1 MRRDLWDR
9 HGGNIVTRWKE
20 MYSERVFRRQ
30 QKKTILVRDHHFS
43 AAVLLEMGVSNIDT
57 RVAQGFV

>member
-1 MRRDLWDR
+1 
-9 HGGNIVTRWKE
+9 

-30 QKKTILVRDHHFS
+30 QKKTILVRDHRFS